1 MKSVPKV
8 SSVATELRA
17 PLSGCDCYI
26 AALDDY
32 MTKSGQGHHRC
43 VTMVE
48 VGKGFSISAL
58 RSGAARFATKH
69 PMLHARITRA
79 YPGAVPCWKTVGI
92 PKIEVKEHS
101 QQADPLDLA
110 KRLLN
115 TDWEGMMRFDVV
127 PLGKDTVVL
136 MSWSHLI
143 FDGKGAELALAE
155 ISRLSDSSSNP
166 NSQTSLHIIP
176 DVRPMS
182 FRYKLKAVKPFIDRY
197 WLLRNEQVRSAGE
210 EANGSRVSDFLLIR
224 FTEKESE
231 MIREKAQQLT
241 GGIFLLPYFLAVVMR
256 GHRRVLVE
264 RGIHNGSLECP
275 ISLQKRKRGTNRPI
289 FQNQVSQMFFSLKLS
304 ETESLETATRML
316 LDQYSSMAKSGFD
329 EAFLIMTNW
338 MRRLPLNIYRK
349 FMKREASGQISSFF
363 HAHTGTFMSGIQSFC
378 GGAIQNGW
386 HVPSV
391 SQPPGTGLFFSERD
405 GRLTGTL
412 CWRVG
417 VISTEEVETMLQMIR
432 GDLLK

>member
-1 MKSVPKV
+1 M
-8 SSVATELRA
+8 
-17 PLSGCDCYI
+17 I
-26 AALDDY
+26 
-32 MTKSGQGHHRC
+32 
-43 VTMVE
+43 E
-48 VGKGFSISAL
+48 VGNGFSISGL
-58 RSGAARFATKH
+58 RSGVARFAVNH

-79 YPGAVPCWKTVGI
+79 YPGAVPCWKKVGI
-92 PKIEVKEHS
+92 PEIEVKEHS
-101 QQADPLDLA
+101 QQSDPLNLA
-110 KRLLN
+110 KKLL
-115 TDWEGMMRFDVV
+115 TTEWKGMMRIDVV
-127 PLGKDTVVL
+127 PLDEDTVVL

-155 ISRLSDSSSNP
+155 ISRLSASSSNP
-166 NSQTSLHIIP
+166 DSRTSSHSIP
-176 DVRPMS
+176 DVRPMGI
-182 FRYKLKAVKPFIDRY
+182 KDTLKAVKPFIDRY

-210 EANGSRVSDFLLIR
+210 EAKGSNVSDFLLIR

-231 MIREKAQQLT
+231 IIRQKAQQLT
-241 GGIFLLPYFLAVVMR
+241 GGIFLLPYFLAVAMR
-256 GHRRVLVE
+256 GHSRVLVE
-264 RGIHNGSLECP
+264 RGIRNGSLECP
-275 ISLQKRKRGTNRPI
+275 ISLQKRKRGTNGPI

-363 HAHTGTFMSGIQSFC
+363 HAHTGPFMSGIQSFC

-417 VISTEEVETMLQMIR
+417 VISTEEVETILQMIR
-432 GDLLK
+432 SDLLK